1 MSSNKIIMPM
11 ITKINKI
18 KKDNKTYISDN
29 MLIKNAIAIMA
40 LTQELSPSKDDFIK
54 VIVLVKRAK
63 VIELTKKGNIMLLVA
78 FPNINIVFEEK

>member
-1 MSSNKIIMPM
+1 
-11 ITKINKI
+11 
-18 KKDNKTYISDN
+18 

-40 LTQELSPSKDDFIK
+40 LTQELSPNKDDFIK

-63 VIELTKKGNIMLLVA
+63 VIELTKKVNIMLLVA

>member
-1 MSSNKIIMPM
+1 MPM

-40 LTQELSPSKDDFIK
+40 LTQELSPNKDDFIK

-63 VIELTKKGNIMLLVA
+63 VIELTKKVNIMLLVA

>member
-40 LTQELSPSKDDFIK
+40 LTQELSPNKDDFIK

-63 VIELTKKGNIMLLVA
+63 VIELTKKVNIMLLVA